1 MGNKRKDFSA
11 IELSSVIEKKQKE
24 ASKVFETAEGVSI
37 PKTASAPKEPLSHL
51 EFSAGIPPFLRGPY
65 STMYVRRP
73 WTIRQY
79 AGFSSAEESNAFYL
93 KNLAMG
99 QKGLSV
105 AFDLPTHRGYD
116 SDHERVQGDVG
127 KAGVAIDSVED
138 MKLLFNQIPLDAMSV
153 SMTMNGAVLPIMA
166 FYIVAAEE
174 QGVCPEHLSGTI
186 QNDILKEFMVRNTY
200 VYPPAPSIKIVSEIF
215 KYTSKKMPKFNS
227 ISISGYHMQEAG
239 ATADIEL
246 AYTLADGLE
255 YIKTGLKAGLT
266 IDEFAPRLSF
276 FWGIGMNHFMEI
288 AKMRAARMLWA
299 KLVKQ
304 FNPKNEK
311 SLALRTHCQ
320 TSGWSLTAQVPFNN
334 VARTT
339 IEAMAAVFG
348 GTQSL
353 HTNALDEA
361 IAFGKLVERDMRSKL
376 DIHPDDQSA
385 LSVRNMAEVSKG
397 VDVFMIA
404 LFFIVIF
411 IGSGTLIAG
420 IIGISNIMIFVIK
433 ERTKE
438 FGIRKALGA
447 KPSSIVG
454 MVVQESVLITTIA
467 GYLGLTLGTYVLSL
481 IGNSLEKDY
490 FIKDPSVSQG
500 LVVGATFVLIISGL
514 IAALVPARKAS
525 QIKPVVALRAD

>member
-1 MGNKRKDFSA
+1 MFDLDRWREIFQSINKNKLRSIMSGFTVAFAILLFTLLFGVVSGLKNTFEGAFIDNAVNSMIVRVWKTTKPFNGLQSGRRIQLKNPDYDYIAEKYDSKIDLMTARIFKNFSISYKNKQDNYSITA
-11 IELSSVIEKKQKE
+11 VHPDHQFLEKTIITEGRYINQLDINE
-24 ASKVFETAEGVSI
+24 SSKVIVIGRLVKSDLF
-37 PKTASAPKEPLSHL
+37 
-51 EFSAGIPPFLRGPY
+51 
-65 STMYVRRP
+65 
-73 WTIRQY
+73 
-79 AGFSSAEESNAFYL
+79 
-93 KNLAMG
+93 G
-99 QKGLSV
+99 QKPALGKRVNVGGISYKV
-105 AFDLPTHRGYD
+105 IGIF
-116 SDHERVQGDVG
+116 SDDGGDNEERISYIPVTTAQ
-127 KAGVAIDSVED
+127 
-138 MKLLFNQIPLDAMSV
+138 KLYGNNDYLNQIR
-153 SMTMNGAVLPIMA
+153 I
-166 FYIVAAEE
+166 
-174 QGVCPEHLSGTI
+174 
-186 QNDILKEFMVRNTY
+186 
-200 VYPPAPSIKIVSEIF
+200 
-215 KYTSKKMPKFNS
+215 
-227 ISISGYHMQEAG
+227 GY
-239 ATADIEL
+239 
-246 AYTLADGLE
+246 
-255 YIKTGLKAGLT
+255 
-266 IDEFAPRLSF
+266 
-276 FWGIGMNHFMEI
+276 
-288 AKMRAARMLWA
+288 
-299 KLVKQ
+299 
-304 FNPKNEK
+304 NED
-311 SLALRTHCQ
+311 L
-320 TSGWSLTAQVPFNN
+320 N
-334 VARTT
+334 
-339 IEAMAAVFG
+339 
-348 GTQSL
+348 
-353 HTNALDEA
+353 LDEA

>member
-1 MGNKRKDFSA
+1 MFDLDRWREIFQSINKNKLRSIMSGFTVAFAILLFTLLFGVVSGLKNTFEGAFVDNAVNSMFVRVWKTTKPFNGLQSGRRIQLKNPDYDYLAEKYDSKIDLMTARIFKNFSISYKNKQDNYSITA
-11 IELSSVIEKKQKE
+11 VHPDHQFLEKTIITEGRYINQLDINE
-24 ASKVFETAEGVSI
+24 SSKVIVIGRLVKSDLFGEKPALGKRVNVGGISYKVIGIFSDDGGDNEERISYIPVTTAQKLYG
-37 PKTASAPKEPLSHL
+37 
-51 EFSAGIPPFLRGPY
+51 
-65 STMYVRRP
+65 
-73 WTIRQY
+73 
-79 AGFSSAEESNAFYL
+79 NNDYL
-93 KNLAMG
+93 
-99 QKGLSV
+99 
-105 AFDLPTHRGYD
+105 
-116 SDHERVQGDVG
+116 
-127 KAGVAIDSVED
+127 
-138 MKLLFNQIPLDAMSV
+138 NQIR
-153 SMTMNGAVLPIMA
+153 I
-166 FYIVAAEE
+166 
-174 QGVCPEHLSGTI
+174 
-186 QNDILKEFMVRNTY
+186 
-200 VYPPAPSIKIVSEIF
+200 
-215 KYTSKKMPKFNS
+215 
-227 ISISGYHMQEAG
+227 GY
-239 ATADIEL
+239 
-246 AYTLADGLE
+246 
-255 YIKTGLKAGLT
+255 
-266 IDEFAPRLSF
+266 
-276 FWGIGMNHFMEI
+276 
-288 AKMRAARMLWA
+288 
-299 KLVKQ
+299 
-304 FNPKNEK
+304 NED
-311 SLALRTHCQ
+311 L
-320 TSGWSLTAQVPFNN
+320 N
-334 VARTT
+334 
-339 IEAMAAVFG
+339 
-348 GTQSL
+348 
-353 HTNALDEA
+353 LDEA